1 MGNRWGEREEETEKQ
16 IAEIHCVFNQH
27 RWPKVLWATKQRGGQ
42 AGELVV

>member
-16 IAEIHCVFNQH
+16 IEIHRVFNQH
-27 RWPKVLWATKQRGGQ
+27 RWLKVLWATKQGGGQ